1 MRCDRLAPHR
11 SILERHI
18 GAKHPADLDN
28 MSNII
33 IEIDK
38 SLITSTNGEPMTAT
52 KASSSEQDTSTT
64 TTAPK
69 AFSCSACSH
78 QAYNLLLIRRHIR
91 HVHKNDGS
99 NAKIIDNI
107 NNQVNNFCF
116 YFIFYLIFIQ

>member
-1 MRCDRLAPHR
+1 MRCERLAPHR
-11 SILERHI
+11 SIIERHI
-18 GAKHPADLDN
+18 GAKHPADLGN

-33 IEIDK
+33 VEIDK
-38 SLITSTNGEPMTAT
+38 PLTTSTNREPMTAT
-52 KASSSEQDTSTT
+52 KASSSEQDTSTTT

-91 HVHKNDGS
+91 HVHQSDGS

-116 YFIFYLIFIQ
+116 HLYFI